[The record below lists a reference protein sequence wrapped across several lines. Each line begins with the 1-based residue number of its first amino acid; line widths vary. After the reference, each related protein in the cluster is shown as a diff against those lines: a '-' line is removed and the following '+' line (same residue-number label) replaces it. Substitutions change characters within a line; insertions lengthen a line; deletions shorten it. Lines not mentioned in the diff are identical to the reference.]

1 METPKGPDGPVFQEK
16 LQIQVYYIK
25 LLIFKHRPD
34 FLKARIYLQSLYCV
48 FSVVI
53 YPICYRN
60 LRCPSEDLKKE
71 TKKIRLKKFTTQM
84 LLLEERMAQKK
95 IRKSCLSGQWLSNSP
110 TLRAAGGGVLQSYF

>member
-71 TKKIRLKKFTTQM
+71 TKKFTTQM